1 MSNLIGEGEPSGAR
15 GKFLFGLF
23 NLCLVTAVGLH
34 AIMKLEHDMVVFR
47 PPALS
52 YMQKFKRN
60 AETVTAAESKARN
73 GRPLVRTDRLC
84 AKHGSDR

>member
-47 PPALS
+47 PPTLS
-52 YMQKFKRN
+52 YMQKAGMKERLKYPALSRSEIQKYRF
-60 AETVTAAESKARN
+60 
-73 GRPLVRTDRLC
+73 PLP
-84 AKHGSDR
+84 A